1 MSVDIKKESLVY
13 EKINGKVIY
22 YKNYELVLKGKK
34 NLEEVMADS
43 AIQAVIKSEIA
54 YYLYKTLRD
63 KGYIV
68 LASEIGVKLKRGGY
82 RGIDI
87 SIYKKEEVE
96 KYSDSEHYLP
106 ISPIVAIEVDTK
118 AQLEKIS
125 YMDYIYR
132 KTQDLFQMETIK
144 VIWILTKPKLVLIAQ
159 KESWVIKNWNE
170 DIDVIENISFN
181 LEKLLGG
188 KIWA

>member
-1 MSVDIKKESLVY
+1 
-13 EKINGKVIY
+13 
-22 YKNYELVLKGKK
+22 
-34 NLEEVMADS
+34 
-43 AIQAVIKSEIA
+43 
-54 YYLYKTLRD
+54 
-63 KGYIV
+63 
-68 LASEIGVKLKRGGY
+68 
-82 RGIDI
+82 
-87 SIYKKEEVE
+87 
-96 KYSDSEHYLP
+96 
-106 ISPIVAIEVDTK
+106 
-118 AQLEKIS
+118 LEKIS

-188 KIWA
+188 KI

>member
-1 MSVDIKKESLVY
+1 MSLNVKKRDLIYERVD
-13 EKINGKVIY
+13 GKVIY
-22 YKNYELVLKGKK
+22 YKDYELVLKGKK
-34 NLEEVMADS
+34 DLEEVMADS
-43 AIQAVIKSEIA
+43 AIQLKIKNLLS
-54 YYLYKTLRD
+54 YYLNSLLME

-68 LASEIGVKLKRGGY
+68 LTSEIGIKLNKGGF
-82 RGIDI
+82 RAIDVGIYLRQDF
-87 SIYKKEEVE
+87 E

-181 LEKLLGG
+181 LEKLLKGG
-188 KIWA
+188 EK